1 MCYCAKHT
9 VVGKKHTSKEG
20 GETQVAKKAIWIS
33 WLPPSLAHTNAWGK
47 EKERKKGGIFKMVLG
62 VEEAICTEGRSNRF
76 FLFFSLHGKRV
87 FEVKER
93 KNPKWARGCKNF
105 LSQVTKQKGIFVL
118 RPVSNIPFPKLPA
131 SKHYKT
137 EPFPCG
143 RFSASSTVAKDM
155 ISRARA
161 VKFYFH
167 PWLEEQPTTSC
178 ISP

>member
-1 MCYCAKHT
+1 
-9 VVGKKHTSKEG
+9 
-20 GETQVAKKAIWIS
+20 
-33 WLPPSLAHTNAWGK
+33 
-47 EKERKKGGIFKMVLG
+47 MVLG
-62 VEEAICTEGRSNRF
+62 GEEAICTEGRSNRF
-76 FLFFSLHGKRV
+76 FVFFTFHGKRV

-93 KNPKWARGCKNF
+93 KNPKWARGRKNF
-105 LSQVTKQKGIFVL
+105 LSQVT
-118 RPVSNIPFPKLPA
+118 
-131 SKHYKT
+131 SKKSYFSFAARAQHTVPQIKHNKS

-167 PWLEEQPTTSC
+167 PRLEEQPTTSC